1 MKYLGKKRWIK
12 TQNKYNLTIKKNKK
26 TDKQK
31 TKQKQQQQQQ
41 QTSISSKRN
50 INTKAMTSCRH
61 QKSYA

>member
-12 TQNKYNLTIKKNKK
+12 TQNKYNLTIKKKQK

-31 TKQKQQQQQQ
+31 TKQQQQQQQQ